1 MGTWCKGFWSCCKDS
16 MLCRRVFWS
25 CCKDFLAEPI
35 FKKYLFSWDTVSE
48 NESDK
53 GKLRSFLMDNLAYLF
68 SISSNFK
75 TKFDNKEISADL
87 RKVFNDNKHPLSIN
101 ARISEVNENEWKIRD
116 MGKEYKIK
124 EFDNKLKIYDLDI
137 GWAENAEILKFYEK
151 TIRIFKD
158 EKSAEIMMDET
169 KEKATLKIRDG
180 RTIDLKVKEKDNGLS
195 IYYVKFP
202 HSQVWRVLAT
212 AAFVIISLFLWKIL
226 PLWEVDLMDLVII
239 DKPLAPWAILSLW
252 GLILYLSLILWL
264 PFHNI
269 WECIERVKYYA
280 VEEKKFRQKISGSLN
295 VVSTLVAF
303 SIAFIVV
310 GLSIS
315 TPSPEELNVFKLVM
329 GLLVVGVILLVVT
342 MEAYGVSLNP
352 AFDSAQIA
360 RLYTRG
366 WWFYTFGL
374 YSIVIALL
382 LYVYLLEPLITII
395 GVIIFIVTF
404 TIFLRTPCDIK
415 SGYQNRRID
424 K

>member
-1 MGTWCKGFWSCCKDS
+1 MSCCKKR
-16 MLCRRVFWS
+16 LT
-25 CCKDFLAEPI
+25 EPV
-35 FKKYLFSWDTVSE
+35 FKKCLFNWDNIDKKE
-48 NESDK
+48 NEK
-53 GKLRSFLMDNLAYLF
+53 NKLLSFLQDKLN
-68 SISSNFK
+68 ICGPGWTGIPEIRK
-75 TKFDNKEISADL
+75 CGNKS
-87 RKVFNDNKHPLSIN
+87 
-101 ARISEVNENEWKIRD
+101 
-116 MGKEYKIK
+116 
-124 EFDNKLKIYDLDI
+124 
-137 GWAENAEILKFYEK
+137 
-151 TIRIFKD
+151 IRIFKGENLPQID
-158 EKSAEIMMDET
+158 IYEQE
-169 KEKATLKIRDG
+169 EKATLKISDD
-180 RTIDLKVKEKDNGLS
+180 RTIDLKVKQKKGGKLN
-195 IYYVKFP
+195 IYYVEFP
-202 HSQVWRVLAT
+202 HSKWWRVLAT

-280 VEEKKFRQKISGSLN
+280 VKEKEFRQKISGSLN

-315 TPSPEELNVFKLVM
+315 TPSPEELNNVFKLVM
-329 GLLVVGVILLVVT
+329 GLLVVGVIFLVVT
-342 MEAYGVSLNP
+342 METYGVSLNP

-395 GVIIFIVTF
+395 GVIIFIVAF
-404 TIFLRTPCDIK
+404 TIFLITPCDIK
-415 SGYQNRRID
+415 SGYQNGRID